1 MTGLP
6 SVSVVMPAR
15 DAAATVDRAVT
26 SVMEQEYDGDLKLIV
41 ADGNSSD
48 RTIAILAAAA
58 SQNPRVTVVPNPAAT
73 TPAGLNAAIAE
84 ASGDVIVRC
93 DAHCVLPPGYIA
105 TAVGDLA
112 ETGAD
117 VVGGIQ
123 NPRGETLG
131 QKATAAAMRSWLG
144 SGGAAYRLADRAGPT
159 DTVYLGIFKRSA
171 LDRVGGFDESLVR
184 NQDYELNYRIRS
196 TGGVVWLDPDL
207 RVTYRPRATLRAL
220 WTQYFAYG
228 RWKRRVL
235 GMHPRS
241 TRARQLIP
249 PAFVVALA
257 ASAGLAIAGRT
268 AAALVSPITYAAAI
282 AVVSLATAIRDRDLS
297 ALLMP
302 GALATMHIAW
312 GAGFLI
318 GPPAGTGQRRSA
330 A

>member
-26 SVMEQEYDGDLKLIV
+26 SVMEQEYDGDLELIV

-196 TGGVVWLDPDL
+196 TG
-207 RVTYRPRATLRAL
+207 AL
-220 WTQYFAYG
+220 FG
-228 RWKRRVL
+228 
-235 GMHPRS
+235 S
-241 TRARQLIP
+241 TP
-249 PAFVVALA
+249 T
-257 ASAGLAIAGRT
+257 SG
-268 AAALVSPITYAAAI
+268 SPIGRGPHYGHCGLSTSPTGDGSVGFSECI
-282 AVVSLATAIRDRDLS
+282 RVRRGRVSSSR
-297 ALLMP
+297 
-302 GALATMHIAW
+302 
-312 GAGFLI
+312 
-318 GPPAGTGQRRSA
+318 RRSSLRWPRRPGWQLQA
-330 A
+330 ELLRHSSRLPPTPPRLPLFRWQQRSATGICRPC